1 MKQFWNVSSAL
12 ALACVVAA
20 SSSAQSLGE
29 VARKEEAR
37 RKDIKRPAKVYTN
50 DSLRDDGTTTVQT
63 LAPPLPAGPQATAPS
78 PSGVQPDKTA
88 KPDEGKKDEAYW
100 RDRIAQERQAF
111 QRAEMFRDALQTRIN
126 SLTADFTARDDPAQR
141 NVIAADRQKALAE
154 LDRVKREIEQHKKAM
169 TDIEE
174 EARKAGVPPG
184 WLR

>member
-37 RKDIKRPAKVYTN
+37 RKDIKKPAKVYTN
-50 DSLRDDGTTTVQT
+50 DTLRGDGTTAAP
-63 LAPPLPAGPQATAPS
+63 APPLPAGLQATAPS

-88 KPDEGKKDEAYW
+88 KPDEEKKDEAYW
-100 RDRIAQERQAF
+100 RGRIAQERQAF

-154 LDRVKREIEQHKKAM
+154 LDRVKREIEEHKKAI